1 MRDLSP
7 GAEAFSRQLL
17 SGLAPLPELVESY
30 YSIRDRDRDR
40 DRDLGGGDAMT
51 LSDLDQHLYFVVQ
64 LVPVD
69 NRRDM
74 PVVRRRTRTYCS
86 RTLISTK

>member
-30 YSIRDRDRDR
+30 YSIRDR